1 MRSYRLA
8 TFAVLLTTASA
19 GVALAQ
25 GMPVGNPEAMA
36 NVRESKQFDALL
48 RSSPAFRQKRMQIEC
63 GPITDAQLHASCVA
77 SFQNYGPTPPIKR
90 RRAPP
95 PAQ

>member
-1 MRSYRLA
+1 MKNYRMA
-8 TFAVLLTTASA
+8 AFAALLTIASA
-19 GVALAQ
+19 GAALGQ
-25 GMPVGNPEAMA
+25 QMPTNDPEAMA

-77 SFQNYGPTPPIKR
+77 SFQNYGPTPAPIR
-90 RRAPP
+90 RQVRTV
-95 PAQ
+95 Q